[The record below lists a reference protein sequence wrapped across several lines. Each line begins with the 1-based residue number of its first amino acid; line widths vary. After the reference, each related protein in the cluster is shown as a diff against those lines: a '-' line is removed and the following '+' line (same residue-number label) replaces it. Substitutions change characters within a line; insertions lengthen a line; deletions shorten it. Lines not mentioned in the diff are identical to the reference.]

1 MDAVVFDSGLVVVV
15 SSGVVEG
22 SGLVVG
28 SMVVEGS
35 GEVVGLGVVAM
46 FDMLL

>member
-1 MDAVVFDSGLVVVV
+1 MDAAVFDSGLVVVV

-28 SMVVEGS
+28 SGVVIGS
-35 GEVVGLGVVAM
+35 GVVAM
-46 FDMLL
+46 FVIFVMLL